1 MAYTTHGFHI
11 PGTGVQINPPLHK
24 GRCGGLWH
32 CSLCSEEANHINP
45 GWYVEKDQETMLNM
59 RQNPLSE
66 DAELRIAAMELS
78 LSYHANKEPFSS
90 WPESERDIVR
100 SAEEFYKFLAG
111 K

>member
-11 PGTGVQINPPLHK
+11 PGTQVYSKPPRMA
-24 GRCGGLWH
+24 RCGGIKR
-32 CSLCSEEANHINP
+32 CGVCTEEAARVIGTMISEEDEN
-45 GWYVEKDQETMLNM
+45 NM
-59 RQNPLSE
+59 EQNTRQMILSE

-78 LSYHANKEPFSS
+78 LSFHANKVSNFPATD
-90 WPESERDIVR
+90 RDIVS